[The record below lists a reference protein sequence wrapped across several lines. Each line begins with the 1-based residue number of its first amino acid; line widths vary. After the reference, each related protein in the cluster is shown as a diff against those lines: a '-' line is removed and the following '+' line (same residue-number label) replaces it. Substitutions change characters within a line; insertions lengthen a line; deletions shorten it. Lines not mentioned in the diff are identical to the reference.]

1 MTTNA
6 FQARAAANVQM
17 ARESGLTEA
26 KAAFAASM
34 IEKYGHCNRGARSA
48 DEQIEAEALARC
60 SVLADLPAKR
70 AEVLA
75 ETQHIG
81 Q

>member
-1 MTTNA
+1 MTANA
-6 FQARAAANVQM
+6 FQAHAAANVQM

-26 KAAFAASM
+26 KAAFNAAM
-34 IEKYGHCNRGARSA
+34 IAKYGHNNRGARNA
-48 DEQIEAEALARC
+48 DEQIEAESLARC

-75 ETQHIG
+75 ETQHVG

>member
-6 FQARAAANVQM
+6 FQAHVAANVQM
-17 ARESGLTEA
+17 ARESGLTQA
-26 KAAFAASM
+26 KADFNAKM
-34 IEKYGHCNRGARSA
+34 IEKYGHCNRGARNV
-48 DEQIEAEALARC
+48 EERIEAEALARC

-75 ETQHIG
+75 ETQHVG